1 MSGRDVDQIFDSPAE
16 GGAWP
21 ERCGVG
27 VAGNLSATRGDEIG
41 ISFASDTLDAGGDL
55 AGIGGVN
62 WKVAVP
68 ETTWGR

>member
-1 MSGRDVDQIFDSPAE
+1 MSGRDVDEIFDSPAE

-41 ISFASDTLDAGGDL
+41 ISFASDTLDAGG
-55 AGIGGVN
+55 VN
-62 WKVAVP
+62 SKVAVP